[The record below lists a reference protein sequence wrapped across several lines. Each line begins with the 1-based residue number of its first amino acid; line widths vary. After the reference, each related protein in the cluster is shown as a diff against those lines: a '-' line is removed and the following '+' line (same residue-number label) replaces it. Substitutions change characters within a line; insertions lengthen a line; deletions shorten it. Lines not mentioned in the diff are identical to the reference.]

1 MPDSSWR
8 RLCWNGVTKPRQGYG
23 AIDKE
28 TTTIAA
34 AVNVVK
40 PNNKNCS
47 RPQVQK
53 KTSAE
58 NNKQPLD
65 KIQNALF
72 VTPREGDTPKKL
84 PTSFVESESANFT
97 TTTAPSRR
105 EVVAKSRP
113 SSSSAASSC
122 QRIRCKKLVRRFK
135 KVIGETL
142 KFTHDH
148 DRSAV
153 AEDIYV
159 EVSGQVFFLVN

>member
-28 TTTIAA
+28 TTATAS
-34 AVNVVK
+34 AVDVVK

-72 VTPREGDTPKKL
+72 VTPREVDTPKKL
-84 PTSFVESESANFT
+84 PTSLGESESANF

-142 KFTHDH
+142 KFTNDD

>member
-1 MPDSSWR
+1 M
-8 RLCWNGVTKPRQGYG
+8 
-23 AIDKE
+23 
-28 TTTIAA
+28 
-34 AVNVVK
+34 
-40 PNNKNCS
+40 
-47 RPQVQK
+47 QK

-84 PTSFVESESANFT
+84 PTSLGESESANF

-142 KFTHDH
+142 KFTSNDD